1 MPCKVCVGS
10 AGGGTG
16 SCNCHGGC
24 SAACS
29 NNGSYNYASPR
40 RSFGQLNGCSCGS
53 DCAISCSS
61 CAGRNPSGYSSGDGG
76 GGCSCGGD
84 CSGGCSGK
92 CKSTCKTYCDTGC
105 KTEEAVD
112 LYKKLKQGLNK
123 KIKAT
128 DMNNINRM
136 IQLEAKRRGKES
148 SITLQTFR
156 EKEKA
161 NPDKIKKLQSNLKVI
176 NFEANKEANQKDK
189 IYKNVGQELIDQ
201 SLRAYETLIKHD

>member
-1 MPCKVCVGS
+1 MACNQAACH
-10 AGGGTG
+10 G
-16 SCNCHGGC
+16 SCVANC
-24 SAACS
+24 SF
-29 NNGSYNYASPR
+29 NNRYDRTAGNYDR
-40 RSFGQLNGCSCGS
+40 NGKNCSCGA

-61 CAGRNPSGYSSGDGG
+61 CAGRNPSGYSSGGG

-84 CSGGCSGK
+84 CSGGCSGR

-112 LYKKLKQGLNK
+112 LYQKLKQGLNK
-123 KIKAT
+123 KRKAA

-148 SITLQTFR
+148 SITLQTFKAR
-156 EKEKA
+156 EKA

-176 NFEANKEANQKDK
+176 TFEANKDADQKDK

-201 SLRAYETLIKHD
+201 SLRAYEALIKHN

>member
-1 MPCKVCVGS
+1 M
-10 AGGGTG
+10 A
-16 SCNCHGGC
+16 SCSCHSGCIAGC
-24 SAACS
+24 SSGGSGRIYNRNGTIS
-29 NNGSYNYASPR
+29 NRDRNGNP
-40 RSFGQLNGCSCGS
+40 CSCGA

-61 CAGRNPSGYSSGDGG
+61 CAGRNPSGYSSGGG

-84 CSGGCSGK
+84 CSGGCSGR

-112 LYKKLKQGLNK
+112 LYQKLKQGLNK

-148 SITLQTFR
+148 SIALQTFKTR
-156 EKEKA
+156 EKA

-176 NFEANKEANQKDK
+176 TFEANKDADQKDK